1 MLFEHVN
8 RIGKNVTRINPFIF
22 ELIPV
27 FSKKKNSRSPGSYDF
42 LLSRQKNRDPLV
54 RKMVIGPGICRSIRP
69 KCLLISS
76 HFRCC

>member
-27 FSKKKNSRSPGSYDF
+27 FSKKTAGLPGATIFCSPD
-42 LLSRQKNRDPLV
+42 
-54 RKMVIGPGICRSIRP
+54 RKIEIPWYA
-69 KCLLISS
+69 KW
-76 HFRCC
+76 

>member
-27 FSKKKNSRSPGSYDF
+27 FSKKTRRSPGSYDF

-69 KCLLISS
+69 KCLLIRSN
-76 HFRCC
+76 FRCC